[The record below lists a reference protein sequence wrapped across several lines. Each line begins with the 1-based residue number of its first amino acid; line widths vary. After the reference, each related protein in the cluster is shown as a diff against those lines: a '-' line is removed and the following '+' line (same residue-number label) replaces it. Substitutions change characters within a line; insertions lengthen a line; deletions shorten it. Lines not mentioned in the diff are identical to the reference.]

1 MTLEEAIYILDEL
14 MSEDLEYGN
23 DKAAKAQ
30 ALGIEALKVYQQLKA
45 GGVLTPSYKL
55 PGETEE

>member
-14 MSEDLEYGN
+14 LSEDLEYGN
-23 DKAAKAQ
+23 DKATKAQ
-30 ALGIEALKVYQQLKA
+30 ALGIEALKLVNAMGECPYCHV
-45 GGVLTPSYKL
+45 GFTL